1 MIGADKG
8 GKRPVK
14 LLTIAVASFVLG
26 MTVAGCGG
34 SATAVRTR
42 TPSAESRVDPQI
54 VSDVAAGA
62 FPLPGETELRTIRV
76 TLASIGLSNA
86 ACGGE
91 SIANLDDTSVR
102 FDQARYA
109 DLKLIA
115 AKGLT
120 EPELPQ
126 PARASEACRAQK
138 LPSFSQWA
146 NLGAAWQD
154 ATLTAAGAPEVVATH
169 PRTASCLE
177 RASGL
182 RVEPGDPTGSYLNAV
197 DYALSGQSSASASSR
212 LQHKFSAAFVRC
224 TSSYFAAIAGQ
235 LKPMKRLLVERNREL
250 LERYAAE
257 LAALGYVP

>member
-1 MIGADKG
+1 MISADKG
-8 GKRPVK
+8 GKRRVK
-14 LLTIAVASFVLG
+14 LLTTLVASFVLG
-26 MTVAGCGG
+26 MTVAGCGVSSTG
-34 SATAVRTR
+34 ARNTS
-42 TPSAESRVDPQI
+42 ESRVDPQI

-62 FPLPGETELRTIRV
+62 FPLPGDSELRTMRV
-76 TLASIGLSNA
+76 TLASIGLANA

-91 SIANLDDTSVR
+91 NIANLGDTSLR

-138 LPSFSQWA
+138 LPSFAQWA

-154 ATLTAAGAPEVVATH
+154 ATLTAASAPEVVATH
-169 PRTASCLE
+169 ARTAECLQ

-182 RVEPGDPTGSYLNAV
+182 KVATGEPTGSYLNAV
-197 DYALSGQSSASASSR
+197 DYVLSSQTSPQASSR
-212 LQHKFSAAFVRC
+212 LRHKFAAAYVRC
-224 TSSYFAAIAGQ
+224 TPSYFAAMAAQ
-235 LKPMKRLLVERNREL
+235 LKPIKQRLVERNREL

>member
-1 MIGADKG
+1 M
-8 GKRPVK
+8 K
-14 LLTIAVASFVLG
+14 LLTISVASFVLG
-26 MTVAGCGG
+26 LSAAGCGNSSTG
-34 SATAVRTR
+34 ARTGPR
-42 TPSAESRVDPQI
+42 GPASRVDPQI

-62 FPLPGETELRTIRV
+62 FPLPGESELRTMRV
-76 TLASIGLSNA
+76 ALASIGLSNA

-91 SIANLDDTSVR
+91 NIANLGDTSIR

-115 AKGLT
+115 EKGLS

-126 PARASEACRAQK
+126 PARASEACRARK
-138 LPSFSQWA
+138 LPSFSRWA

-154 ATLTAAGAPEVVATH
+154 ATLTAASSPEVVATH
-169 PRTASCLE
+169 ARTTACLE

-182 RVEPGDPTGSYLNAV
+182 RVESGEPTGSYLNAV
-197 DYALSGQSSASASSR
+197 DYVLSSQKSAQASAR
-212 LQHKFSAAFVRC
+212 LQRAFAAAFVRC
-224 TSSYFAAIAGQ
+224 TPRYFAAMGAQ
-235 LKPMKRLLVERNREL
+235 LKPMKRRLVERNREL

>member
-1 MIGADKG
+1 M
-8 GKRPVK
+8 K
-14 LLTIAVASFVLG
+14 LLTISVASFVLG
-26 MTVAGCGG
+26 TTLASCGDSSTG
-34 SATAVRTR
+34 ARA
-42 TPSAESRVDPQI
+42 PSRAAQSRVDPQI

-62 FPLPGETELRTIRV
+62 FPLPGESELRTMRV

-91 SIANLDDTSVR
+91 SIANLGDTSIR

-115 AKGLT
+115 AKGLS

-126 PARASEACRAQK
+126 PPRASEACRAQK
-138 LPSFSQWA
+138 LPSFGQWA

-154 ATLTAAGAPEVVATH
+154 ATLTAAGAPAVVATH
-169 PRTASCLE
+169 GRTAECLQ
-177 RASGL
+177 RYSGL
-182 RVEPGDPTGSYLNAV
+182 KVEFGEPTGSYLNAV
-197 DYALSGQSSASASSR
+197 DYALSSQTSAQASSR
-212 LQHKFSAAFVRC
+212 LQRKFSAAYVRC
-224 TSSYFAAIAGQ
+224 TPSYFAALAAQ
-235 LKPMKRLLVERNREL
+235 LKPMKRRLVERNREL

>member
-1 MIGADKG
+1 M
-8 GKRPVK
+8 K
-14 LLTIAVASFVLG
+14 LLTTLVASFVLG
-26 MTVAGCGG
+26 MTAAGCGASSTG
-34 SATAVRTR
+34 ARTASRSAG
-42 TPSAESRVDPQI
+42 SRVDPQI

-62 FPLPGETELRTIRV
+62 FPLPGDSELRTIRV
-76 TLASIGLSNA
+76 TLASIGLVNA

-91 SIANLDDTSVR
+91 NFANLDDTSLR

-120 EPELPQ
+120 EHEPPQ

-138 LPSFSQWA
+138 LPSFAQWT

-154 ATLTAAGAPEVVATH
+154 ATLTAASSDQVVATH
-169 PRTASCLE
+169 ARTAECLQ
-177 RASGL
+177 RTSGLKVASG
-182 RVEPGDPTGSYLNAV
+182 EPTGSYLNAV
-197 DYALSGQSSASASSR
+197 DYVLSSQTSARASSR
-212 LQHKFSAAFVRC
+212 LLQKFSAVFVRC
-224 TSSYFAAIAGQ
+224 TPSYFAAMAAE
-235 LKPMKRLLVERNREL
+235 LKPMKQRLVERNREL